1 MVQAASADP
10 RPLVTVVVV
19 NHNGQEHL
27 AETLDAL
34 GTDQESPPSEVLVV
48 DNASQDGSLP
58 IAEGLAARFPHWRV
72 LRSPSNRGYAGGVNF
87 ALPEARGRYLAVLNM
102 DVTVTSGWLG
112 ALVDH
117 LEGQPEVGAASPLIL
132 LAGDEKRVNAAGQD
146 VHITALGFNRAL
158 GWPRWRVGT
167 QPFRVSGIHGAAF
180 IIRKEI
186 LERMGGWDESGFLY
200 HEDVD
205 LSWLLSLMGYE
216 MACVPASVVRHD
228 YVLTMD
234 PGKLHLLE
242 RNRLAMLWLHLE
254 AATLF
259 WLSPALL
266 LTEALMWGYCLLR
279 GRKFLRAKADSYRW
293 VAGQRRRLGQR
304 KRFIRSIRRRRDWQ
318 VLRGMAWGY
327 AWGQFLTLGRERGY
341 RRRGES
347 GAGQGV
353 RAHG

>member
-1 MVQAASADP
+1 VSADP
-10 RPLVTVVVV
+10 GPLVTLVVV

-27 AETLDAL
+27 AETLEAL
-34 GTDQESPPSEVLVV
+34 VTDQASPPSEILVV

-58 IAEGLAARFPHWRV
+58 IAEGFAARFPHLRV
-72 LRSPSNRGYAGGVNF
+72 LRSSSNRGYAGGVNF
-87 ALPEARGRYLAVLNM
+87 ALPEARGRYLAVMNM

-112 ALVDH
+112 ALVGH
-117 LEGQPEVGAASPLIL
+117 LESRPEVGAASPLIL
-132 LAGDEKRVNAAGQD
+132 LAGDEARVNAAGQD
-146 VHITALGFNRAL
+146 VHVTALGFNRGL
-158 GWPRWRVGT
+158 GRLRWRLGR

-216 MACVPASVVRHD
+216 MACVPASIVRHD

-234 PGKLHLLE
+234 PGKLNLLE

-254 AATLF
+254 APTLF

-266 LTEALMWGYCLLR
+266 LTEALMWGYCMLR
-279 GRKFLRAKADSYRW
+279 GGRFLRAKADSYRW
-293 VAGQRRRLGQR
+293 VAGQWRRLGQR
-304 KRFIRSIRRRRDWQ
+304 KRFIRSIRRRSDWQ
-318 VLRGMAWGY
+318 VLRGLVRRY
-327 AWGQFLTLGRERGY
+327 AWGQFLTLGRERGQ
-341 RRRGES
+341 RRRAES
-347 GAGQGV
+347 GAGRGA
-353 RAHG
+353 RTHG